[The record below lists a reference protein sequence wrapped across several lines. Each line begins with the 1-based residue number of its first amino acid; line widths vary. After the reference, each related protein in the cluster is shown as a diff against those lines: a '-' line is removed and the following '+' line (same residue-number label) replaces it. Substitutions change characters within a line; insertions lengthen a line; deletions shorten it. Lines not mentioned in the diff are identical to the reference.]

1 MYFTLFVTTLVTNRD
16 KDKKMARIAGVDLPT
31 NKKVLYALPY
41 IFGVGQT
48 LSKKIL
54 LETKIDLE
62 KRVKDLTEPEISKIQ
77 KVIDSIQVE
86 GDLRRAV
93 QQNIRR
99 LEEIGTYRGLRHRKN
114 LPARGQRTRS
124 NARTKRGKR
133 MTVGAIKKEVALKM
147 EAAAKKDAAAGQ
159 TK

>member
-1 MYFTLFVTTLVTNRD
+1 
-16 KDKKMARIAGVDLPT
+16 MARIAGIDLPT
-31 NKKVLYALPY
+31 NKKILFALPY
-41 IFGVGQT
+41 IYGIGST

-54 LETKIDLE
+54 AEAKIDPD
-62 KRVKDLTEPEISKIQ
+62 KRVKDLTEPEVSKIQ
-77 KVIDSIQVE
+77 KSLDTIQVE
-86 GDLRRAV
+86 GDLRRV
-93 QQNIRR
+93 VTQNIRR

-133 MTVGAIKKEVALKM
+133 LTVGAIKKEVALKM
-147 EAAAKKDAAAGQ
+147 EAAAKKDAAATQ

>member
-1 MYFTLFVTTLVTNRD
+1 
-16 KDKKMARIAGVDLPT
+16 MARISGVELPS

-41 IFGVGQT
+41 IFGVGRT
-48 LSKKIL
+48 LSQKIL
-54 LETKIDLE
+54 EETKVDPD
-62 KRVKDLTEPEISKIQ
+62 KRVKNLEEAEISKIQ
-77 KVIDSIQVE
+77 KKVDEIIVE
-86 GDLRRAV
+86 GDLRRNL

-133 MTVGAIKKEVALKM
+133 MTVGAIKKEVAAKM
-147 EAAAKKDAAAGQ
+147 EAAAKKDAASSG
-159 TK
+159 K

>member
-1 MYFTLFVTTLVTNRD
+1 
-16 KDKKMARIAGVDLPT
+16 MARIAGVDLPI
-31 NKKVLYALPY
+31 NKKILFALPY
-41 IFGVGQT
+41 IFGVGPS

-54 LETKIDLE
+54 EDTKVDPD
-62 KRVKDLTEPEISKIQ
+62 KRVKNLEEAEVSKIQ
-77 KVIDSIQVE
+77 KKVDEIIVE
-86 GDLRRAV
+86 GDLRRNI

-133 MTVGAIKKEVALKM
+133 LTVGAIKKEVAQKM
-147 EAAAKKDAAAGQ
+147 EVAAKKDAVSAGA
-159 TK
+159 K

>member
-1 MYFTLFVTTLVTNRD
+1 
-16 KDKKMARIAGVDLPT
+16 MARLSGIDLPQ
-31 NKKVLYALPY
+31 NKKVLFALPY
-41 IFGVGQT
+41 LFGVGKA
-48 LSKKIL
+48 LSAKVL
-54 LETKIDLE
+54 NETKIDPD
-62 KRVKDLTEPEISKIQ
+62 KRVKDLNEAEVSKLQ
-77 KVIDSIQVE
+77 KALDNIIIE
-86 GDLRRAV
+86 GDLRRVV

-147 EAAAKKDAAAGQ
+147 EAAAQKDAASGS
-159 TK
+159 K

>member
-1 MYFTLFVTTLVTNRD
+1 
-16 KDKKMARIAGVDLPT
+16 MARIAGVDLPT

-41 IFGVGQT
+41 IYGVGLT

-54 LETKIDLE
+54 LETKIDLD
-62 KRVKDLTEPEISKIQ
+62 KRVKDLTEPEILKIQ
-77 KVIDSIQVE
+77 KMVDEIQVE
-86 GDLRRAV
+86 GDLRRVV

-133 MTVGAIKKEVALKM
+133 LTVGAIKKEVAIKM
-147 EAAAKKDAAAGQ
+147 ETAAKKDAAAGQ
-159 TK
+159 TT

>member
-1 MYFTLFVTTLVTNRD
+1 
-16 KDKKMARIAGVDLPT
+16 MARIAGVDLPI

-48 LSKKIL
+48 LSRKIL
-54 LETKIDLE
+54 VETKIDLE
-62 KRVKDLTEPEISKIQ
+62 KRVKDLTEPELSKIQ
-77 KVIDSIQVE
+77 KVVDEIQVE
-86 GDLRRAV
+86 GDLRRAI

-133 MTVGAIKKEVALKM
+133 LTVGAIKKEVAQKM
-147 EAAAKKDAAAGQ
+147 EAAAKKDASSAG
-159 TK
+159 K

>member
-1 MYFTLFVTTLVTNRD
+1 
-16 KDKKMARIAGVDLPT
+16 MARVAGVDLPT
-31 NKKVLYALPY
+31 NKKILYALPY
-41 IFGVGQT
+41 IYGVGQT

-54 LETKIDLE
+54 LEAKIDLD
-62 KRVKDLTEPEISKIQ
+62 KRVKELTEPEILKIQ
-77 KVIDSIQVE
+77 KVVDEIQVE

-133 MTVGAIKKEVALKM
+133 LTVGAIKKEVAIKM
-147 EAAAKKDAAAGQ
+147 EAAAKKDAAAS
-159 TK
+159 K

>member
-1 MYFTLFVTTLVTNRD
+1 MIRLSG
-16 KDKKMARIAGVDLPT
+16 IDLPQ

-41 IFGVGQT
+41 LYGVGQT
-48 LSKKIL
+48 LSEKIL
-54 LETKIDLE
+54 TETKVDPD
-62 KRVKDLTEPEISKIQ
+62 KRVKDLTEAEVSKIQ
-77 KVIDSIQVE
+77 KTLDNVIIE
-86 GDLRRAV
+86 GDLRRVV

-147 EAAAKKDAAAGQ
+147 ESAAAKDAAAS
-159 TK
+159 KN

>member
-1 MYFTLFVTTLVTNRD
+1 
-16 KDKKMARIAGVDLPT
+16 MARISGIELQS
-31 NKKVLYALPY
+31 NKKILFALPY
-41 IFGVGQT
+41 IFGIGRT
-48 LSKKIL
+48 LAENIL
-54 LETKIDLE
+54 RDAKVDPD
-62 KRVKDLTEPEISKIQ
+62 KRVKSLEEAEITRIQ
-77 KVIDSIQVE
+77 KKVDEIIVE
-86 GDLRRAV
+86 GDLRRNI

-133 MTVGAIKKEVALKM
+133 MTVGAIKKEVAQKM
-147 EAAAKKDAAAGQ
+147 EVAAKKDASAAG

>member
-1 MYFTLFVTTLVTNRD
+1 
-16 KDKKMARIAGVDLPT
+16 MARISGIDLPT
-31 NKKVLYALPY
+31 NKKIVFALPY

-54 LETKIDLE
+54 SEAKIDPD
-62 KRVKDLTEPEISKIQ
+62 KRVKSLDETEVLKIQ
-77 KVIDSIQVE
+77 KVLDNFMVE
-86 GDLRRAV
+86 GDLRRNI
-93 QQNIRR
+93 QQNVRR

-114 LPARGQRTRS
+114 LPSRGQRTRS

-133 MTVGAIKKEVALKM
+133 ITVGAIKKEVALKM
-147 EAAAKKDAAAGQ
+147 EAAAKKDAAAG